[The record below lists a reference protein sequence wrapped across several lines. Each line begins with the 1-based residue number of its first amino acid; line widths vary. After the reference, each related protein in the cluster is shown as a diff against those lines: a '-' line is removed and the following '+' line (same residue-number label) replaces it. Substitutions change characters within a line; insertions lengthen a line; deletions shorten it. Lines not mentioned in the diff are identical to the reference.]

1 MTDTKS
7 GIDFGTALSNIS
19 VRKAGILSIV
29 STFYFGLNDCVIHE
43 HHEYIF
49 PLISEL
55 PHNKHNIPSIKTSDI
70 IIDKSVKKS
79 EY

>member
-7 GIDFGTALSNIS
+7 CIDFGTALSNIS
-19 VRKAGILSIV
+19 VRKAGIMLIV

-43 HHEYIF
+43 YIF

-55 PHNKHNIPSIKTSDI
+55 PHYKHNIPSIKTSDI
-70 IIDKSVKKS
+70 IIEKSVKKS